1 MKEHGYKA
9 PFVRKVAFYSQKVL
23 PLVFDNSLSYLES
36 LAHFCHKLNEIII
49 ALNNQTLQITEFE
62 KELALALDLFEKEI
76 RERQDTFEQEMKD
89 AFDAFKAEILAE
101 WNAVKAEWAEMKT
114 DWTEFQTEIRQIQE
128 DFEAE
133 ITAQQ
138 TAFETAQTQR
148 QQAFETAET
157 AARTAFE
164 SAQTQRQQTF
174 ENSQTQRQQTFENA
188 QTQRQQNF
196 ENSETAARNAFE
208 TAITTQQDNFETE
221 VENRLDGFSSID
233 YCSYFGA
240 FDPSQTDPPTIPTIA
255 SSPLSGA
262 DLIVRV
268 YYKSAESS
276 TFVFLKRMRYDDL
289 MTDPSIPA
297 WTASNQ
303 AFWIIFE
310 NPVVWEW
317 IKSGITPYGEAARN
331 FSSDRPR
338 LQIRSF
344 NEISNDKI
352 SLTNSILLGSYNL
365 PAGVIDTPYQMT
377 TIEEP
382 MTAHAPY
389 TFCGF
394 GFYAGLKSGSIQTI
408 TQPTGSTTRVKPSY
422 IYDGFSGGILR
433 DPKITEIESKYNS
446 AYIYQIAGGTSTKT
460 ITLEPSAAYVVFLT
474 FGSWCNVYFLNS
486 TTIRAY
492 IKTVVDQMNADITAT
507 YTDLSVTFTSTA
519 GNAFTLFAK
528 RIST

>member
-1 MKEHGYKA
+1 MKDHGYKA

-36 LAHFCHKLNEIII
+36 LAHFCHKLNEIIT

-76 RERQDTFEQEMKD
+76 RERQDAFEQEMKD

-148 QQAFETAET
+148 QQAFETTISQRQDVFET
-157 AARTAFE
+157 TERNARTTFE
-164 SAQTQRQQTF
+164 SAQTQRQQ
-174 ENSQTQRQQTFENA
+174 
-188 QTQRQQNF
+188 
-196 ENSETAARNAFE
+196 AFE
-208 TAITTQQDNFETE
+208 TAENAARTAFQTALTTQQDNFESE
-221 VENRLDGFSSID
+221 VNERLDGFSSID

-255 SSPLSGA
+255 NSPLSGA

-289 MTDPSIPA
+289 MTDSSIPA

-317 IKSGITPYGEAARN
+317 IKAGITPYGEAARN

-352 SLTNSILLGSYNL
+352 SLANSILLGSYNL

-394 GFYAGLKSGSIQTI
+394 GFYAGLKPGSIQTI
-408 TQPTGSTTRVKPSY
+408 TQPAGSTTRVKPGY
-422 IYDGFSGGILR
+422 IYDGFSGGIFR
-433 DPKITEIESKYNS
+433 DPKITEIESKINS

-486 TTIRAY
+486 TTTRAY
-492 IKTVVDQMNADITAT
+492 IKTVIDQMNTDITTT